1 MRQLPFWARGP
12 GADRGPEPALL
23 FLALIAA
30 ACLPSSRYS
39 VGNTFFDEKEDTCA
53 ALGEISVN
61 TRWAS
66 ALPQHWEPHL
76 EPSSPWCVCLSVTA
90 LPSFPTWRLS
100 LKKCSNCWR

>member
-39 VGNTFFDEKEDTCA
+39 VGNAFFVSSIMLVTDSMDTQAYSSSQFAFVLCP
-53 ALGEISVN
+53 LL
-61 TRWAS
+61 S
-66 ALPQHWEPHL
+66 ALEQ
-76 EPSSPWCVCLSVTA
+76 
-90 LPSFPTWRLS
+90 
-100 LKKCSNCWR
+100 